1 MKKKN
6 ICVVVNSRANYG
18 RVKSLLK
25 EIKENKHFNLQLVV
39 GASALLYRF
48 GSVDK
53 IIKDDGFTISAKVHS
68 IVEGEN
74 LISMTKSLGLT
85 VIELSNIFDK
95 MKPDVVIVIADRYEN
110 LAIAIVASYMNIFL
124 AHIQGGETSGS
135 IDEKVRHAITKL
147 SDIHFPATNRAKEFI
162 IKMGEQKHN
171 VHNVGCPSLDI
182 LNNINLNIKKDFFK
196 KFGTGNLINFN
207 DDYIIVLQHP
217 VTTEYNS
224 SKFQIIQ
231 TIKAVKNF
239 HEKTKIKILWLWP
252 NIDAGSDIFSKEL
265 RSFKE
270 KKNVN
275 YVQFVRNFTPEDY
288 LKVLKNSKMIVG
300 NSSSGIRES
309 SYLGVPAVNIG
320 NRQANRELGGNVEN
334 ADYNHFNILK
344 AMMKQYGK
352 RFKKSNIY
360 GTGDAAKKI
369 CKILAKSNFKLKEK
383 LNYI

>member
-25 EIKENKHFNLQLVV
+25 EIKKNKKLNLQLVV
-39 GASALLYRF
+39 GASAILYRY

-53 IIKDDGFTISAKVHS
+53 IIKKDGFKILAEIHS

-85 VIELSNIFDK
+85 VIELSNIFK
-95 MKPDVVIVIADRYEN
+95 KIKPDVVIVVADRYEN
-110 LAIAIVASYMNIFL
+110 LAIGIVASYMNIFL

-147 SDIHFPATNRAKEFI
+147 SDIHFPSTNRAREFI
-162 IKMGEQKHN
+162 IRMGEHKN
-171 VHNVGCPSLDI
+171 TVHNVGCPSLDI
-182 LNNINLNIKKDFFK
+182 LKNLNLNLEKNFFN
-196 KFGTGNLINFN
+196 KFGTGNFIDLKN
-207 DDYIIVLQHP
+207 DYIIVLQHP
-217 VTTEYNS
+217 VTTEYKS
-224 SKFQIIQ
+224 SKFQITQ

-239 HEKTKIKILWLWP
+239 YMKTRTKILWLWP

-265 RSFKE
+265 RLFKE
-270 KKNVN
+270 SKDMD

-288 LKVLKNSKMIVG
+288 LRVLKNSKMIVG

-320 NRQANRELGGNVEN
+320 NRQSNREISGNVEN
-334 ADYNHFNILK
+334 ASYSHLAIFK

-352 RFKKSNIY
+352 KVKKSNLY
-360 GTGDAAKKI
+360 GKGDAAKQI
-369 CKILAKSNFKLKEK
+369 CKILTKSNLKLKNK
-383 LNYI
+383 LNYV